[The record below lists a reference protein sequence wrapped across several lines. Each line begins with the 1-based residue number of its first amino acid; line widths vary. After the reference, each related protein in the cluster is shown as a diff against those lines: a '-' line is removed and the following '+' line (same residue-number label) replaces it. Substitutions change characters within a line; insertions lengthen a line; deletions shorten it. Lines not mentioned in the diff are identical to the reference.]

1 MSEHTEEFHAIL
13 GKYGSKP
20 GFATCDCPTCHQS
33 RKVEKRIT
41 ARQAL
46 HSAMGAGFAD
56 SMLSEKGWRWTVV
69 AMMAAA
75 KERTPATDCI
85 KELADAGFVLS

>member
-1 MSEHTEEFHAIL
+1 MGEHTKELHEIL
-13 GKYGSKP
+13 NKYGRKP
-20 GFATCDCPTCHQS
+20 GFATCECSLCHQS

-46 HSAMGAGFAD
+46 HSAMGADFAE
-56 SMLSEKGWRWTVV
+56 SMLRDMGWNWTVV

-85 KELADAGFVLS
+85 RELNDAGFVLS

>member
-1 MSEHTEEFHAIL
+1 MGEHTEERDAIL
-13 GKYGSKP
+13 SKYGRLP
-20 GFATCDCPTCHQS
+20 GFATCGCQTCHQS

-46 HSAMGAGFAD
+46 HSAMGAEFAD
-56 SMLSEKGWRWTVV
+56 SMLREKGWHWTVV
-69 AMMAAA
+69 AMMAVA

-85 KELADAGFVLS
+85 KELNDAGFVLS